1 MNKFE
6 NVPVEE
12 DTKII
17 LRQEM
22 SLGKYS
28 VLYEYWSW
36 DGIMAH
42 SVIFVESDL
51 GDCSDSE
58 IEDLIRATSL
68 LKDKDSEITM
78 KHVKGF
84 VFVNF
89 NFEIS

>member
-1 MNKFE
+1 MDRFK

-17 LRQEM
+17 LREEM
-22 SLGKYS
+22 SLGEYS
-28 VLYEYWSW
+28 VLYEYWAW
-36 DGIMAH
+36 DGITAH

-58 IEDLIRATSL
+58 IEDLIRTTSL
-68 LKDKDSEITM
+68 LKDKDSEITI
-78 KHVKGF
+78 KHSKGF
-84 VFVNF
+84 VFTNF

>member
-1 MNKFE
+1 MDKFK

-17 LRQEM
+17 LRQEAA
-22 SLGKYS
+22 LGRYS

-36 DGIMAH
+36 DGITAH
-42 SVIFVESDL
+42 SVIFVESDVS
-51 GDCSDSE
+51 DCSDSE
-58 IEDLIRATSL
+58 IEELIRTTTL

-78 KHVKGF
+78 KHSKGF

>member
-1 MNKFE
+1 MNRFK

-17 LRQEM
+17 LRQEV

-28 VLYEYWSW
+28 VLYEFWSW
-36 DGIMAH
+36 DGITAH

-51 GDCSDSE
+51 GACTDYE
-58 IEDLIRATSL
+58 VEDLIRATTL
-68 LKDKDSEITM
+68 LKDKDSEITI
-78 KHVKGF
+78 KHTKGF